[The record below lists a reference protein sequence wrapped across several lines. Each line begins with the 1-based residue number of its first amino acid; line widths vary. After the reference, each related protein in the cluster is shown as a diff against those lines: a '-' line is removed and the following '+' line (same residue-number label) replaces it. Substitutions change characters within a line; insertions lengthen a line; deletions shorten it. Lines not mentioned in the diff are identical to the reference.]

1 MSVLKDASAAALYG
15 SRASNGVIII
25 TTKRAK
31 SDQASI
37 QYNYENGFDKP
48 TQLPDYMRASRY
60 MELVNELRWNDA
72 GNGANKFINDFHLQK
87 LAFDFKEYFLDTLIN
102 ISAELQNILTKIR
115 KG

>member
-1 MSVLKDASAAALYG
+1 L
-15 SRASNGVIII
+15 I
-25 TTKRAK
+25 
-31 SDQASI
+31 
-37 QYNYENGFDKP
+37 
-48 TQLPDYMRASRY
+48 
-60 MELVNELRWNDA
+60 